1 MTGDKK
7 GKQWVVP
14 QEVMDQI
21 KEELID
27 EMNKTE
33 RLIINDVKEGTII
46 EMESKKETMIDL
58 IQKALVV
65 KTNFFND
72 KDNGRSYIG

>member
-14 QEVMDQI
+14 QAVMDQI

>member
-7 GKQWVVP
+7 GKQWLVP
-14 QEVMDQI
+14 QEVMNQI

-33 RLIINDVKEGTII
+33 RIIINDVKEGTLI
-46 EMESKKETMIDL
+46 EMESKKEKMDDL